1 MFEEKGPK
9 YPMSLKYLD
18 IPYMYAR
25 TERGMDFID
34 ALADTSIR

>member
-1 MFEEKGPK
+1 
-9 YPMSLKYLD
+9 MSLKYLD

-34 ALADTSIR
+34 ALADTSIREDDMSLFSL